1 MILCCNQL
9 IWTCLY
15 MYMYVKAGD
24 ANYQLCVVFAA
35 Q

>member
-9 IWTCLY
+9 IWTCL
-15 MYMYVKAGD
+15 YMYVKAGD